1 MTRSVPEL
9 LAPAGSRDA
18 LESACAAGADAIY
31 LGASRF
37 GARASAGF
45 NETAL
50 AEAIEYAHARDV
62 RVYVTI
68 NTLITEQELCAVAD
82 ELIAVYSAGADA
94 MLVQDSG
101 VASLAR
107 ELVPT
112 LPLHAST
119 QMTVHSADS
128 ARAAMELGCT
138 RVVLSRELNLDEV
151 DTIAAEVPAMEL
163 EVFAHGALCY
173 GWSGQ
178 CLFSSSIG
186 GRSGNRGRCAQPCRK
201 PYRLVAGAVDD
212 WGRISDP
219 KPVPL
224 DDRYLLS
231 PRDLWTYPE
240 IEQLVKMPIT
250 ALKIEGRLRSPSYV
264 GTVVSAYRQALD
276 MAAQGK
282 FVPDPAALEL
292 LSLEF
297 NRGFTR
303 GRLFQEPDPSV
314 MGRDRP
320 GPRGVRIGTVAGT
333 DQVGR
338 TRIHLDGK
346 IRPRVGDGLVIAPP
360 GRPDEDIGTVLRRNP
375 EGSYLTLSLHVPVP
389 GGAPVYLTRR
399 AGEKPGRTSE
409 RVPITGSLLVDSFG
423 RPTFTGTVLRRRA
436 PPVPF
441 QYTGEPFI
449 PARSRPIDRG
459 TLEAH
464 LSRTGGTAY
473 RFDPIEID
481 IHGEHFAPVSVLN
494 ALRRHILEAASNA
507 LIEQGRP
514 SETDRCQ
521 AVRRRTTLT
530 LPSTEARRE
539 QVGPPPIIRVIA
551 DTAEV
556 AKGAA
561 RAGADEVCLEAPGGC
576 SPTCTRGRPGSMDL
590 VEWLDLASRA
600 CAGVP
605 IVWKWPRITRQA
617 FLDAA
622 LPALG
627 EAPITG
633 VLVEG
638 LGAAKAVGRTAPGL
652 SIHGGPGINLWNS
665 RTASVLSSHFA
676 SLTLSPELSGYE
688 IRGVTRA
695 SRSLGLDVPFALQV
709 QGNLEVL
716 ITEDCV
722 MALAGCPPP
731 EKTRFAIED
740 GTHRRFPVFPDP
752 GGRTR
757 IQNADETSLVAHVPA
772 IVSASIGIIVI
783 DARGRTPA
791 YVVHVV
797 NAYRRAIETLVLPLS
812 ERKERLE
819 ALHASLRLVAEGGTT
834 VGPFLRGRR
843 EE

>member
-1 MTRSVPEL
+1 MPEL
-9 LAPAGSRDA
+9 LAPAGSREA
-18 LESACAAGADAIY
+18 LLSACAAGADAVY

-45 NETAL
+45 NKIAL

-68 NTLITEQELCAVAD
+68 NTLITEQELSEVAD

-94 MLVQDSG
+94 MLVQDPG

-107 ELVPT
+107 EIVPA

-119 QMTVHSADS
+119 QMTVHSADG
-128 ARAAMELGCT
+128 AIAAMELGCS
-138 RVVLSRELNLDEV
+138 RVVLARELTLDEI
-151 DTIAAEVPAMEL
+151 DRIAAEVPEVEL

-201 PYRLVAGAVDD
+201 PYRLVAGAVDE

-219 KPVPL
+219 RPVPL

-240 IEQLVKMPIT
+240 IEQLVRKPIA

-276 MAAQGK
+276 MAARER
-282 FVPDPAALEL
+282 FVPDPAAMEL
-292 LSLEF
+292 LTLEF

-303 GRLFQEPDPSV
+303 GRLFQEPDRSV

-320 GPRGVRIGTVAGT
+320 GPRGVRIGTVTGT
-333 DQVGR
+333 DQFGR
-338 TRIHLDGK
+338 TRIHLDGD
-346 IRPRVGDGLVIAPP
+346 IRPRLGDGLVIAPP
-360 GRPDEDIGTVLRRNP
+360 GRPDEDIGTVLRRDP
-375 EGSYLTLSLHVPVP
+375 EGSSFTLSLQVPVP
-389 GGAPVYLTRR
+389 GGAPVYLTSR

-409 RVPITGSLLVDSFG
+409 PVPITGSLLVDASG

-436 PPVPF
+436 PPVSF
-441 QYTGEPFI
+441 QCTGEPFI

-464 LSRTGGTAY
+464 LCRTGGTAY
-473 RFDPIEID
+473 RFDSIEIE
-481 IHGEHFAPVSVLN
+481 IRGEHFAPVSVLN

-507 LIEQGRP
+507 LVETGRP
-514 SETDRCQ
+514 SETDRCL
-521 AVRRRTTLT
+521 AVRRRTTLS
-530 LPSTEARRE
+530 LPSTEGRGER
-539 QVGPPPIIRVIA
+539 VGPPPIIRVIA
-551 DTAEV
+551 DSAE
-556 AKGAA
+556 AAQGAA
-561 RAGADEVCLEAPGGC
+561 RAGADEVCLEVPRGC
-576 SPTCTRGRPGSMDL
+576 LPTCTRGRRASMDL
-590 VEWLDLASRA
+590 VEWLELASKA
-600 CAGVP
+600 CGEIP
-605 IVWKWPRITRQA
+605 IIWKWPRITRYA

-622 LPALG
+622 LPALC
-627 EAPITG
+627 EAPLTG

-638 LGAAKAVGRTAPGL
+638 LGAAKAVMRTAPGL

-665 RTASVLSSHFA
+665 RTASCLSPAFA
-676 SLTLSPELSGYE
+676 SLTLSPELSVDE
-688 IRGVTRA
+688 IRGATRA
-695 SRSLGLDVPFALQV
+695 SRSIGLDVLFALQV

-722 MALAGCPPP
+722 IALAGCPPP
-731 EKTRFAIED
+731 EMTRFAIED

-757 IQNADETSLVAHVPA
+757 IQNAVETCLVAHLPA
-772 IVSASIGIIVI
+772 IASAGIGIVGI

-791 YVVHVV
+791 YVGHVV
-797 NAYRRAIETLVLPLS
+797 TAYRRAIETLALPIS